1 MTLQQLS
8 KEYLSALEADLQR
21 VVAINDT
28 PQLTELHTM
37 MRYHLGWEG
46 ENAGLTATGKRIR
59 PLLVLLTTAASGGDW
74 KRALPA
80 ATAIEL
86 VHNYSLIHDDIED
99 NSDIRRGRPTVWK
112 RWGIAQAINTGDAM
126 FTLAHLALLGLRGKT
141 SAAIAL
147 EAAAIFQETCL
158 QLTQG
163 QHLDIAYEERID
175 LTLNDYWPMIEGK
188 TAALLAACT
197 ELGALIA
204 ETPGQIRQAYRDF
217 GLFLGLAFQALDD
230 LLGIW
235 GDSNRTGKSTA
246 SDLVEGKKTLP
257 VLYGLAT
264 SPKFAKRWAAGSIL
278 PAEAPEIAD
287 MLESAGA
294 RAYAQKEASR
304 LTDKALNALEHAS
317 PQGDAGEALVKLAQ
331 KLLKRKA

>member
-1 MTLQQLS
+1 MTFQKLS
-8 KEYLSALEADLQR
+8 NEYLSTLEAELQR
-21 VVAINDT
+21 IVAINDT

-46 ENAGLTATGKRIR
+46 ENAGPKATGKRIR
-59 PLLVLLTTAASGGDW
+59 PLLVLLTTAAAGGRW

-126 FTLAHLALLGLRGKT
+126 FTLAHLALLGLREKT
-141 SAAIAL
+141 TGDIAL
-147 EAAAIFQETCL
+147 KAATIFQTTCL

-163 QHLDIAYEERID
+163 QHLDIAYEERND
-175 LTLNDYWPMIEGK
+175 LTLKDYWPMIEGK

-204 ETPGQIRQAYRDF
+204 ETPEQIRQAYRDF
-217 GLFLGLAFQALDD
+217 GLYLGLAFQALDD

-257 VLYGLAT
+257 VLYGLETSIEFAT
-264 SPKFAKRWAAGSIL
+264 RWATGPIL
-278 PAEAPEIAD
+278 PAEAPDIAG
-287 MLESAGA
+287 MLEASGA
-294 RAYAQKEASR
+294 RAYTQKEASR
-304 LTDKALNALEHAS
+304 LTDEALNALENAS
-317 PQGDAGEALVKLAQ
+317 PLGDAGEALIELAQ
-331 KLLKRKA
+331 KLLKRRA

>member
-8 KEYLSALEADLQR
+8 KEYLDALE
-21 VVAINDT
+21 VALRRIVGLTDK
-28 PQLTELHTM
+28 PQLAELHAM
-37 MRYHLGWEG
+37 MCYHLGWEG
-46 ENAGLTATGKRIR
+46 EVAGPKATGKRIR
-59 PLLVLLTTAASGGDW
+59 PLLVLLTASASGGRW

-99 NSDIRRGRPTVWK
+99 NSDLRRGRPTVWK
-112 RWGIAQAINTGDAM
+112 QWGIAQAINTGDAM
-126 FTLAHLALLGLRGKT
+126 FSLAHLALLGLRETT
-141 SAAIAL
+141 SPEIAL
-147 EAAAIFQETCL
+147 EAAAIFQNTCL

-163 QHLDIAYEERID
+163 QHLDIAYEERND

-204 ETPGQIRQAYRDF
+204 ETSEQIRQAYRDF
-217 GLFLGLAFQALDD
+217 GLHLGLAFQALDD

-235 GDSNRTGKSTA
+235 GDTDRTGKSTA

-257 VLYGLAT
+257 VLYGLENSAT
-264 SPKFAKRWAAGSIL
+264 FYARWKAGPIL
-278 PAEAPEIAD
+278 PAEAPEIAE
-287 MLESAGA
+287 MLEAEGA
-294 RAYAQKEASR
+294 RAYTQEEAKR
-304 LTDKALNALEHAS
+304 LTDKALKALKDAN
-317 PQGDAGEALVKLAQ
+317 PQGDAGEALFELTQ

>member
-1 MTLQQLS
+1 MTFQKLS
-8 KEYLSALEADLQR
+8 NEYLSTLEAELQR
-21 VVAINDT
+21 IVAINDT

-46 ENAGLTATGKRIR
+46 ENAGPKATGKRIR
-59 PLLVLLTTAASGGDW
+59 PLLVLLTTAAAGGRW

-86 VHNYSLIHDDIED
+86 VHNYSLLHDDIED

-126 FTLAHLALLGLRGKT
+126 FTLAHLALLGLREKT
-141 SAAIAL
+141 TGDIAL
-147 EAAAIFQETCL
+147 EAAAIFQTTCL

-163 QHLDIAYEERID
+163 QHLDIAYEERND
-175 LTLNDYWPMIEGK
+175 LTLKDYWPMIEGK

-204 ETPGQIRQAYRDF
+204 ETPEQIRQAYRDF
-217 GLFLGLAFQALDD
+217 GLYLGLAFQALDD

-235 GDSNRTGKSTA
+235 GDSDRTGKSTA

-257 VLYGLAT
+257 VLYGLETSIEFAT
-264 SPKFAKRWAAGSIL
+264 RWAAGPIL
-278 PAEAPEIAD
+278 PAEAPDIAG
-287 MLESAGA
+287 MLDAAGA
-294 RAYAQKEASR
+294 RSYTRKEASR
-304 LTDKALNALEHAS
+304 LTDEALNALEKAS
-317 PQGDAGEALVKLAQ
+317 PLGDAGEALFELAQ
-331 KLLKRKA
+331 KLLKRRA